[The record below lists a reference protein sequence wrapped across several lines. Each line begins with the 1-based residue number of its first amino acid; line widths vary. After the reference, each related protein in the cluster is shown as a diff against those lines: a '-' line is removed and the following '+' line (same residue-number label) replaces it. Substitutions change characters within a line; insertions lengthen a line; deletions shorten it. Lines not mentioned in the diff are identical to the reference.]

1 MNILKTTLIAG
12 AAAMLSP
19 LSFAADAAPVVE
31 NSQPQQA
38 QKSFLS
44 ADKFSA
50 SVSFGYEGN
59 YVFRG
64 IREAQDS
71 LQPEVEVAYAVTDA
85 LGVYAGVFNNSPL
98 DHNYTETDIN
108 FGVTYQIAAFT
119 FDLGYT
125 LYWNTSLGPKKAVKF
140 DTTNELKVGVSYDT
154 SELLGDFAVT
164 PSLYYYYDF
173 DMECNTVE
181 FSLDYSAP
189 ISKWILGEDKDFLSI
204 DTSLYVGYRNG
215 SRFRFGDGMGYRTVY
230 HDSCGYTYVGIN
242 ADLVLRINE
251 ICSLSCGVR
260 WANNNAHVSAA
271 TWTAPFGTHSD
282 TVWFGTSMCIGF

>member
-19 LSFAADAAPVVE
+19 FSFAAEAAPAADA
-31 NSQPQQA
+31 QPQPA

-50 SVSFGYEGN
+50 SVSFGFESN

-71 LQPEVEVAYAVTDA
+71 LQPEVEVAYALTDA
-85 LGVYAGVFNNSPL
+85 LGAYASVFNNSPL

-108 FGVTYQIAAFT
+108 LGLTYQVAAFT

-154 SELLGDFAVT
+154 SEILGDFAVT
-164 PSLYYYYDF
+164 PSLYYFYDF

-204 DTSLYVGYRNG
+204 DTSLYAGYRNG
-215 SRFRFGDGMGYRTVY
+215 SRFLIGDGQGGRMVY

-251 ICSLSCGVR
+251 ICSVSFGLR
-260 WANNNAHVSAA
+260 WANVNAHTSAA
-271 TWTAPFGTHSD
+271 TGTAPFGTYAD
-282 TVWFGTSMCIGF
+282 TVWYGTSMCIGF